1 MVGINSER
9 KSNNMKLNLKNLFI
23 LFFILFNFLTLSSKS
38 EEDIYKKIDLFSE
51 VLNKI
56 NKQYVD
62 DVNQSEMMDAAINGV
77 LQSLDPYSAYMSP
90 EMFKNMATETSGE
103 FGGLGIEVGM
113 EAGVVKVISPI
124 DNSPAYRVGVK
135 AGDYIVKI
143 NEIQVQGKSLSE
155 AVELM
160 RGPVGS
166 DIEITVRRR
175 GERKALTFTITREII
190 EVASVKTEIKDKNV
204 GYIRLT
210 SFNENSSDQIKKK
223 LSEFKKNKNIEKYIL
238 DLRNNPG
245 GLLSQAIKISDFFL
259 ENGEI
264 VSTKSRKNSE
274 NRKWF
279 AKKGDIINGDTILVL
294 INYGSASASEIVAG
308 ALKDHKRAILI
319 GEATYGKGSVQSII
333 PLDNKGAIRLTVS
346 KYYLPSGDSISD
358 VGVVPDFEVAEENNS
373 FRINTE
379 TDNQLDFALKLLNG

>member
-9 KSNNMKLNLKNLFI
+9 KSNNMKFNLKNLFI
-23 LFFILFNFLTLSSKS
+23 LFLIAFNFLTLSSKS

-90 EMFKNMATETSGE
+90 EMFENMATETSGE

-223 LSEFKKNKNIEKYIL
+223 LGEFKKNKNIEKYIL

-358 VGVVPDFEVAEENNS
+358 VGVVPDFEVAEESDS